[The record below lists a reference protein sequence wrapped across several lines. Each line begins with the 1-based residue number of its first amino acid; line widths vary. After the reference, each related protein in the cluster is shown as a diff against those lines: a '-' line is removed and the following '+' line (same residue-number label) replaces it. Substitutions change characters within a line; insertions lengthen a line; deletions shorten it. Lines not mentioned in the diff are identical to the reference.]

1 MQDPILFWNE
11 VALDANREDHTG
23 SMIGESQAGPTRSSR
38 AICLVH
44 LAMHDA
50 YFAVNGVLTIPTP
63 TTPKALYLASPPVF
77 GGVNG
82 PVTRSAA
89 VSGAAATMLATLYSV
104 QRPFVE
110 AKAAEICAS
119 NGTDDS
125 AFEFGRRIAT
135 AILALRGDDDKVTP
149 KDEDHASSP
158 GKFRHRKDPYDATQ
172 PYLGVAF
179 GKLKTFAVS
188 AWQPLAAPPTG
199 PAYDLDLKEVAK
211 KGGAPGANG
220 TNRTGDET
228 MIGYFWAYDGPMKIG
243 TPPRLYNQILREV
256 AKSLGNTEVQNARL
270 FALVNCAMGDSGVHA
285 WHYKYCYDL
294 WRPVVGVREAD
305 QATGPAAVADPAIN
319 APCDPY
325 WRPLGAPRSNE
336 LRPHF
341 TPPFPAYP
349 SGHAT
354 FGAAAFEAMRL
365 FYRDQHALT
374 FTDTQDDAIGF
385 QFVSDEQDGRTRD
398 GDGSVRTRHWR
409 KFSSLAT
416 AMYENSVSR
425 IFLGVHWRFDGTT
438 GTSVKKM
445 LQALDNIGGVPLGRA
460 IAQNIFTTGMRQQGV
475 PPTAP
480 TGTCL

>member
-11 VALDANREDHTG
+11 VAMEANREDHTG
-23 SMIGESQAGPTRSSR
+23 SMIGESQAGPTLSSR

-77 GGVNG
+77 TGVNSA
-82 PVTRSAA
+82 VTRSAS
-89 VSGAAATMLATLYSV
+89 VSGAAATMLATLYSL

-110 AKAAEICAS
+110 AKVAEICAI
-119 NGTDDS
+119 NATDDA
-125 AFEFGRRIAT
+125 AFEFGRRIAK

-158 GKFRHRKDPYDATQ
+158 GRFRHRKDPFNPTQ
-172 PYLGVAF
+172 PYLGVAY

-188 AWQPLAAPPTG
+188 AWQSLAAPPTG
-199 PAYDLDLKEVAK
+199 AAYQTDLNEVAK
-211 KGGAPGANG
+211 KGGAPEANG
-220 TNRTGDET
+220 TNRTADET

-256 AKSLGNTEVQNARL
+256 AKNLGNTEVQNARL
-270 FALVNCAMGDSGVHA
+270 FALVNCAMGDSGIHA

-305 QATGPAAVADPAIN
+305 SATGPAALADPTIN
-319 APCDPY
+319 VPCNPY

-354 FGAAAFEAMRL
+354 FGGAAFEAMRL
-365 FYRDQHALT
+365 FYRDQQALT

-385 QFVSDEQDGRTRD
+385 QFVSDEQNGRTTD
-398 GDGSVRTRHWR
+398 GDGSVRTRHLR
-409 KFSSLAT
+409 KFSSLAA

-438 GTSVKKM
+438 GTNAKKM
-445 LQALDNIGGVPLGRA
+445 LEATDNIGGVPLGRA
-460 IAQNIFTTGMRQQGV
+460 IARDIFNSGMRQQTV

-480 TGTCL
+480 GGSCL